1 MTESL
6 RVAVIGAGNIARRYH
21 LPSLARLRAE
31 GPGLELAAV
40 CDVDPARA
48 ESAAERFGFARADT
62 DYRAMLS
69 AVRPDAVWVLVPF
82 QVVREVAGHVLA
94 RRVPLI
100 MEKPPGQNVAEV
112 RELAAIAQ
120 EAGTPHQVALNRRYA
135 PLLRRAKE
143 LLAKAGPV
151 AALSC
156 QLLQH
161 NRQEATHAFGT
172 GIHGLDAL
180 RFLGPGEV
188 TEVHARPVGAN
199 GALVTLIFAGGAV
212 AHMEMLPQVGV
223 QMERYTAHAGT
234 RTVVIDG
241 LYEPLTTYP
250 GYLHCYDAGRLAF
263 SWEDAAAP
271 APPEVICGFYGESEA
286 FVRALREGRAP
297 TPSLAEA
304 LRSVEIAQAVQEG
317 KSVVFG

>member
-1 MTESL
+1 M
-6 RVAVIGAGNIARRYH
+6 AVIGAEEHCQA
-21 LPSLARLRAE
+21 LPPPSLARLRAE
-31 GPGLELAAV
+31 GLGLELAAV

-62 DYRAMLS
+62 DYRAMLD

-120 EAGTPHQVALNRRYA
+120 
-135 PLLRRAKE
+135 RRAPRTRWPSTGAMRPSCGRPRNSWPKPARSRRSPASSCGTTGRRPRTP
-143 LLAKAGPV
+143 LAPA
-151 AALSC
+151 S
-156 QLLQH
+156 
-161 NRQEATHAFGT
+161 
-172 GIHGLDAL
+172 HGLDAL

-188 TEVHARPVGAN
+188 TEVHTRPVGAN

-250 GYLHCYDAGRLAF
+250 GSLHCYDAGRLAF
-263 SWEDAAAP
+263 SWENAAAP

-286 FVRALREGRAP
+286 FVRALHEGRAP

-304 LRSVEIAQAVQEG
+304 LRSVEIAQAVQDG
-317 KSVVFG
+317 ASVVFA